1 MEDIGNKFYLIL
13 KGNVLVL
20 IPMLG
25 VYLSRRD
32 LKLSQI
38 VVKFKDGE

>member
-13 KGNVLVL
+13 KGTVFVL

-25 VYLSRRD
+25 NHFSRHE